1 MKDKMVERGS
11 IIADS
16 EGTLFKVL
24 EVTDDGAFMLM
35 LPEREDVIHTRNVS
49 WSNFEKYGYELK
61 FP

>member
-24 EVTDDGAFMLM
+24 EVTDDGVFMLM

-49 WSNFEKYGYELK
+49 WSNFEK
-61 FP
+61 